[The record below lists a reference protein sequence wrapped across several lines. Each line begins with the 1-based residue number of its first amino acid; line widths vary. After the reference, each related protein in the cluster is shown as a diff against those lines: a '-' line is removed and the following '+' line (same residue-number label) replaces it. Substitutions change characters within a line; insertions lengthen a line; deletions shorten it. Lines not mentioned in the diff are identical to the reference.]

1 MNERLGALKYIFLY
15 MCSFLWTL
23 ALLSIVMFQSPSFFG
38 PFLSVLTFI
47 LVANLSLTKCIEC
60 RQKAKASGASLP
72 WWKEWNNILFVVG
85 FAMGVVGYI
94 INWRIG
100 INFYT
105 VWVFL
110 VGLVLVGFSAI
121 WPIKPGSEV
130 HSVEKIR
137 GALNMPTQDF
147 LDKYRERL
155 LADEVDCLDKAQEE
169 KRDV

>member
-1 MNERLGALKYIFLY
+1 MNERLGTLKDIFLCI
-15 MCSFLWTL
+15 CSFLWTL
-23 ALLSIVMFQSPSFFG
+23 ALLSIIMFQSPSFLG
-38 PFLSVLTFI
+38 PFLSALTFI
-47 LVANLSLTKCIEC
+47 LMAKLSLTKCIER
-60 RQKAKASGASLP
+60 RQKAKASGMSLP

-130 HSVEKIR
+130 HSIEKVR
-137 GALNMPTQDF
+137 DVLNMPTQDF

-155 LADEVDCLDKAQEE
+155 LADEAGRLDKVQEE